1 MQEKDIKDKFV
12 PKSYK
17 QGTGI
22 DAYDR
27 HTADNLTSAKGVTSR
42 DVLYKDFVREALL
55 DKNYKKNFYLGT
67 ISRELKED
75 IYKCTGLELTDYH
88 VVIPSDNIRHAL
100 KEHSNQRRE
109 DLKGQV
115 ALNEQLLLKLPGV
128 YNNPDIIRVSDHK
141 DVRGRETIVFEKRIN
156 GIILVVNA
164 ISCGK
169 QRLALDTMYI
179 KKSHPT
185 MPDADAPRA
194 LRPKRSVGKAS
205 FENSIT
211 NISSN
216 VNE

>member
-1 MQEKDIKDKFV
+1 M
-12 PKSYK
+12 
-17 QGTGI
+17 T
-22 DAYDR
+22 
-27 HTADNLTSAKGVTSR
+27 
-42 DVLYKDFVREALL
+42 
-55 DKNYKKNFYLGT
+55 
-67 ISRELKED
+67 
-75 IYKCTGLELTDYH
+75 
-88 VVIPSDNIRHAL
+88 
-100 KEHSNQRRE
+100 
-109 DLKGQV
+109 
-115 ALNEQLLLKLPGV
+115 LNEQLLLKLPGV

-205 FENSIT
+205 FKDSIT
-211 NISSN
+211 NISST